1 MPTSVKRI
9 ILTCLGIILSVG
21 VPTAV
26 TLLYFP
32 IWYSEGSEKL
42 LSGGILVILILCAVP
57 LIKLIKK
64 LFATPSAPVMWLAVF
79 LIFVL
84 ISKIAD
90 EITVISFWGFI
101 SNTAGSLFFKLA
113 EGAKE

>member
-101 SNTAGSLFFKLA
+101 SNTIGSLFFKLA